1 MKPSSIAIVGASLAG
16 LNAAVEL
23 RRAGYAGWLTII
35 GAEQHYPYDRPPLS
49 KEILRQQ
56 YGPEKLWLTFDPAQ
70 IDAEWKLGI
79 SAIGLEAAARRIHL
93 DDGTS
98 DTYDGIVIACGA
110 RPRPLPGIHLE
121 GVHMLRTLDDAMA
134 LRSDLAKKPSRVAV
148 VGGGFIGQE
157 VAASCRDLGIDV
169 TMVEVNGPAQ
179 HVVGRDIAMFLAD
192 MHRREG
198 VDVKLGTSVQSV
210 EGADRIRGISLSNGE
225 FIEAAV
231 AVVGIGVIPNTDWLL
246 GSGLEIGNGVICDRT
261 CLAAPGIVAAGDI
274 CRWPNERY
282 SEMRRVEHWDNAA
295 RQGAFAAR
303 RLLMS
308 EEEAAEASYTP
319 VPWFWSDQYGSKLQL
334 VGSAVGHEEV
344 HVSLCDREGPKVLA
358 LYRRGERMTAAFG
371 INSAKSILKYRR
383 LLEGRVSWQDALD
396 MEPAN

>member
-16 LNAAVEL
+16 LNAAAEL
-23 RRAGYAGWLTII
+23 RRAGYEGRLTII

-56 YGPEKLWLTFDPAQ
+56 YGPEKLWLAFDPAQ

-79 SAIGLEAAARRIHL
+79 SATGLEAAARRIHL

-110 RPRPLPGIHLE
+110 RPRPLPGIHLG
-121 GVHMLRTLDDAMA
+121 GVHMLRTLDDALA
-134 LRSDLAKKPSRVAV
+134 LRSDLAKKPSRMAV

-157 VAASCRDLGIDV
+157 VAASCRELGIEV
-169 TMVEVNGPAQ
+169 TMVEANAPAQ
-179 HVVGRDIAMFLAD
+179 HVVGRDVALFLAD
-192 MHRREG
+192 MHGRKG
-198 VDVKLGTSVQSV
+198 VDVRLGASVQAI
-210 EGADRIRGISLSNGE
+210 EGADRISGISLSNGE
-225 FIEAAV
+225 FIEAAI

-246 GSGLEIGNGVICDRT
+246 GSGLEIGIGVICDRT

-308 EEEAAEASYTP
+308 EEEAAEASYAP

-334 VGSAVGHEEV
+334 VGSAAGHEEV

-371 INSAKSILKYRR
+371 INNAKSILKYRR
-383 LLEGRVSWQDALD
+383 LLEGRVGWRDALD